1 MINRRSLRVK
11 VLQLLFSY
19 YNQVVYKE
27 DKKKLQLE
35 ISKQLH
41 QSILDIEKSY
51 FEIISLLI
59 VLKNINEEK
68 KQIAKK
74 ELIKKSTSRFNLSG
88 NRIINFLE
96 KNTQIIDGLI
106 KHKNG
111 WNTKTEK
118 IRNWYNVLLQEEF
131 YKNYVTIEK
140 PKFEEDFDFLQN
152 LIVKFLFKNNDIQKS
167 FEEENIFWN
176 EDFLIIKSMI
186 KKTLKTLNSSNFNT
200 FATASLSEDI
210 KDDIKFACSLFD
222 CVIDN
227 STEYD
232 GHISKYAKN
241 WDIERLS
248 LMDRTILRMG
258 IGEMVNFSNIP
269 VKVSINECIDIAKN
283 YSSPKSGKFING
295 LLDVISLNLLKEK
308 KIIKTGKGLIDNK

>member
-74 ELIKKSTSRFNLSG
+74 ELIKKSTSRFNLSE

-96 KNTQIIDGLI
+96 KNTQIVDGLI

-111 WNTKTEK
+111 WNTKTEN

-200 FATASLSEDI
+200 FAIASLSEDI
-210 KDDIKFACSLFD
+210 KDDVKFACSLFD
-222 CVIDN
+222 CVINN
-227 STEYD
+227 SSEYD

>member
-41 QSILDIEKSY
+41 QSILDIEKPY

-88 NRIINFLE
+88 NKIINFLE

-210 KDDIKFACSLFD
+210 KDDVKFACSLFD

-232 GHISKYAKN
+232 VHISKYAKN

>member
-41 QSILDIEKSY
+41 QSILDIEKPY
-51 FEIISLLI
+51 FEVISLLI

-74 ELIKKSTSRFNLSG
+74 ELIKKSTSRFNLSD

-96 KNTQIIDGLI
+96 KNTHIIDGLI

-118 IRNWYNVLLQEEF
+118 IRNWYNVLLLEEF
-131 YKNYVTIEK
+131 YKNYITIEK

-241 WDIERLS
+241 WDIERIS

>member
-41 QSILDIEKSY
+41 QSILDIEKPY
-51 FEIISLLI
+51 FEVISLLI

-74 ELIKKSTSRFNLSG
+74 ELIKKSTSRFNLSD

-111 WNTKTEK
+111 WNTKTEN

-241 WDIERLS
+241 WDIERIS

>member
-74 ELIKKSTSRFNLSG
+74 ELIKKSTSRFNLSE

-96 KNTQIIDGLI
+96 KNTQIVDGLI

-200 FATASLSEDI
+200 FAIASLSEDI
-210 KDDIKFACSLFD
+210 KDDVKFACSLFD
-222 CVIDN
+222 CVINN
-227 STEYD
+227 SSEYD

>member
-41 QSILDIEKSY
+41 QSILDIEKPY
-51 FEIISLLI
+51 FEVISLLI

-241 WDIERLS
+241 WDIERIS

-295 LLDVISLNLLKEK
+295 LLDVISLNLLKEN

>member
-1 MINRRSLRVK
+1 M
-11 VLQLLFSY
+11 
-19 YNQVVYKE
+19 
-27 DKKKLQLE
+27 
-35 ISKQLH
+35 
-41 QSILDIEKSY
+41 
-51 FEIISLLI
+51 
-59 VLKNINEEK
+59 
-68 KQIAKK
+68 
-74 ELIKKSTSRFNLSG
+74 
-88 NRIINFLE
+88 
-96 KNTQIIDGLI
+96 
-106 KHKNG
+106 
-111 WNTKTEK
+111 
-118 IRNWYNVLLQEEF
+118 
-131 YKNYVTIEK
+131 
-140 PKFEEDFDFLQN
+140 
-152 LIVKFLFKNNDIQKS
+152 
-167 FEEENIFWN
+167 
-176 EDFLIIKSMI
+176 
-186 KKTLKTLNSSNFNT
+186 
-200 FATASLSEDI
+200 
-210 KDDIKFACSLFD
+210 FD

>member
-41 QSILDIEKSY
+41 QSILDIEKPY
-51 FEIISLLI
+51 FEVISLLI

-131 YKNYVTIEK
+131 YKNYVIIEN
-140 PKFEEDFDFLQN
+140 PKFEEDFDFIQN

-241 WDIERLS
+241 WDIERIS

>member
-19 YNQVVYKE
+19 YSQAVLKE

-35 ISKQLH
+35 ISKQLN

-68 KQIAKK
+68 KEIANK
-74 ELIKKSTSRFNLSG
+74 ELIKKSTSRFNLSD

-131 YKNYVTIEK
+131 YKNYIKIEK
-140 PKFEEDFDFLQN
+140 PTFEEDFDFLQN
-152 LIVKFLFKNNDIQKS
+152 LTVKFLFKDNDIQKS

-176 EDFLIIKSMI
+176 EDFLIVKSMI

-210 KDDIKFACSLFD
+210 KEDVKFACSLFD

-232 GHISKYAKN
+232 DLISKFAKN
-241 WDIERLS
+241 WHLERIS
-248 LMDRTILRMG
+248 LIDRTILRMG

>member
-41 QSILDIEKSY
+41 QSILDIEKPY
-51 FEIISLLI
+51 FEVISLLI

-74 ELIKKSTSRFNLSG
+74 ELIKKSTSRFNLSD

-96 KNTQIIDGLI
+96 KNTHIIDGLI

-140 PKFEEDFDFLQN
+140 PKFEEDFDFFQN

-241 WDIERLS
+241 WDIERIS

>member
-41 QSILDIEKSY
+41 QSILDIEKPY
-51 FEIISLLI
+51 FEVISLLI

-74 ELIKKSTSRFNLSG
+74 ELIKKSTSRFNLSE

-241 WDIERLS
+241 WDIERIS

>member
-74 ELIKKSTSRFNLSG
+74 ELIKKSTSRFNLSE

-96 KNTQIIDGLI
+96 KNSQIVDGLI

-241 WDIERLS
+241 WDIERIS

>member
-27 DKKKLQLE
+27 DNKKLQLE

-41 QSILDIEKSY
+41 QSILDIEKPY
-51 FEIISLLI
+51 FEVISLLI

-74 ELIKKSTSRFNLSG
+74 ELIKKSTSRFNLSD

-96 KNTQIIDGLI
+96 KNTHIIDGLI

-241 WDIERLS
+241 WDIERIS

>member
-27 DKKKLQLE
+27 DKKRLQIE
-35 ISKQLH
+35 ISKQLN
-41 QSILDIEKSY
+41 QSILDIERSY
-51 FEIISLLI
+51 YDTISLLI
-59 VLKNINEEK
+59 VIKNINEEK
-68 KQIAKK
+68 KEIAKN
-74 ELIKKSTSRFNLSG
+74 ELIKKSASRFNLS
-88 NRIINFLE
+88 NNTIINFLE
-96 KNTQIIDGLI
+96 TNSLVIDGLI
-106 KHKNG
+106 KYKNG
-111 WNTKTEK
+111 WDTKTEK
-118 IRNWYNVLLQEEF
+118 IRNWYNVLVQEEF
-131 YKNYVTIEK
+131 YRNYIKIKE
-140 PKFEEDFDFLQN
+140 PSFDQDFDFLKN
-152 LIVKFLFKNNDIQKS
+152 LILQFLFKNEDIQKS

-176 EDFLIIKSMI
+176 EDFLIVKSML

-200 FATASLSEDI
+200 FATASLSENI
-210 KDDIKFACSLFD
+210 KDDVKFACSLFD

-232 GHISKYAKN
+232 EYISEFAKN
-241 WDIERLS
+241 WDLERIS

-269 VKVSINECIDIAKN
+269 VKVSINESIDIAKN

-295 LLDVISLNLLKEK
+295 LLDVISLNLLKQK

>member
-41 QSILDIEKSY
+41 QSILDIEKPY
-51 FEIISLLI
+51 FEVISLLI

-131 YKNYVTIEK
+131 YKNYVIIEN

-241 WDIERLS
+241 WDIERIS

>member
-41 QSILDIEKSY
+41 QSILDIEKPY
-51 FEIISLLI
+51 FEVISLLI

-74 ELIKKSTSRFNLSG
+74 ELIKKSTSRFNLSD

-210 KDDIKFACSLFD
+210 KDDVKFACSLFD

-241 WDIERLS
+241 WDIERIS

>member
-74 ELIKKSTSRFNLSG
+74 ELIKKSTSRFNLSE
-88 NRIINFLE
+88 NRIINFFE
-96 KNTQIIDGLI
+96 KNTQIVDGLI

-200 FATASLSEDI
+200 FAIASLSEDI
-210 KDDIKFACSLFD
+210 KDDVKFACSLFD

-295 LLDVISLNLLKEK
+295 LLDVISLNLLKEN
-308 KIIKTGKGLIDNK
+308 KINKSGKGLIDNK

>member
-41 QSILDIEKSY
+41 QSILDIEKPY
-51 FEIISLLI
+51 FEVISLLI

-96 KNTQIIDGLI
+96 KNTQIINGLI

-241 WDIERLS
+241 WDIERIS

>member
-41 QSILDIEKSY
+41 QSILDIEKPY
-51 FEIISLLI
+51 FEVISLLI

-74 ELIKKSTSRFNLSG
+74 ELIKKSTSRFNLSD

-200 FATASLSEDI
+200 FASASLSEDI
-210 KDDIKFACSLFD
+210 KDDVKFACSLFD

-241 WDIERLS
+241 WDIERIS